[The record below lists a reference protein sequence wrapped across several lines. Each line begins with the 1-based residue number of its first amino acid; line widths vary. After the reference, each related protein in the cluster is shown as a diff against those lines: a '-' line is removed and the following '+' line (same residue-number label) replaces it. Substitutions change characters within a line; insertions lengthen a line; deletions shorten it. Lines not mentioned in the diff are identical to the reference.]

1 MRYSKIDKIECCN
14 GEGFGVSVFVQGCH
28 FHCKNCFNPE
38 TWDFNGGEKWG
49 VEQIG
54 LVAKLLENPHITRL
68 SILGGEPL
76 ANENVHSIR
85 TLIRRVRSEFGDDKK
100 IWLYTGYRFEDIMSR
115 PFDLNSISVEEEI
128 LRKDIVLLSDC
139 VVDGRYIDELKDLS
153 LAFRGSSNQR
163 IIDVKATGFKARG
176 DIDKFADNI
185 VLRREE
191 NDLSV

>member
-38 TWDFNGGEKWG
+38 TWDFDGGELWDRK
-49 VEQIG
+49 VTDKVLE
-54 LVAKLLENPHITRL
+54 LLDNPHITRL

-76 ANENVHSIR
+76 AWENVIGVHK
-85 TLIRRVRSEFGDDKK
+85 LISEVRHRFGEKK
-100 IWLYTGYRFEDIMSR
+100 KVWLYTGYNMDEVKMMSSSEYLYATENMIR
-115 PFDLNSISVEEEI
+115 LDTMFKCDY
-128 LRKDIVLLSDC
+128 

-163 IIDVKATGFKARG
+163 IIDVKKTKESN
-176 DIDKFADNI
+176 KVVLWETDN
-185 VLRREE
+185 
-191 NDLSV
+191 D